1 MKNQSG
7 IAQVYFLFIILAGIA
22 ISVFLVQYT
31 QVFKPKAYSDEDLA
45 AYCEEI
51 NQNNVPKPTA
61 GAGLIRIP
69 ASALDGRFQI
79 IDDSVVDTQSG
90 ASFFYLDS
98 TDGTI
103 RIRRDSDNSND
114 NEENN
119 QFIEVYIDNP

>member
-1 MKNQSG
+1 MKHQSG
-7 IAQVYFLFIILAGIA
+7 IAQVYFLLIILAGIA

-31 QVFKPKAYSDEDLA
+31 QVFKPKAYSDDELA
-45 AYCEEI
+45 AYCQEI
-51 NQNNVPKPTA
+51 TQNNTPK

-69 ASALDGRFQI
+69 ATALDGRFQV

-90 ASFFYLDS
+90 AAFFYLDS
-98 TDGTI
+98 SDGTL
-103 RIRRDSDNSND
+103 RVRRNLDNTND